1 MVRLLEAVCLVL
13 LVASDIL
20 CLTQA
25 RNSGTHPDT
34 CLLMG
39 PRCLGTLLLALP
51 LPQGFLERICSST
64 PIKLEA
70 RGNSNFLR
78 WESVVGL
85 KSLGVFRVNRQRQG
99 SFSASGDRGSQR
111 ALSL

>member
-1 MVRLLEAVCLVL
+1 M
-13 LVASDIL
+13 
-20 CLTQA
+20 
-25 RNSGTHPDT
+25 
-34 CLLMG
+34 
-39 PRCLGTLLLALP
+39 LLLAQT
-51 LPQGFLERICSST
+51 LPQGFLERTCSST

-99 SFSASGDRGSQR
+99 SFSAGGDRGSQSSQPCEQTAAVCR
-111 ALSL
+111 ENARCVYFFT